1 MKHRRQPESM
11 KRLYNWFH
19 RYYGLVEGSIG
30 PKVGRIIS
38 AHIAAIPGIEKKTA
52 IEYACG
58 SGMFTLRI
66 AKLFRSVEG
75 RDASIGMLERA
86 KARAKSQNLA
96 VNFREGD
103 ILRISEGAGSYDYAF
118 VSFALH
124 LFPAAE
130 EKKILENLLKVARVA
145 VMAVDHGKRWD
156 PLTAIVEWMEGSYYD
171 SFLRMDFRELAG
183 EIGAAGFEERQEEG
197 LSFLVFHK

>member
-1 MKHRRQPESM
+1 MHRRQPESM
-11 KRLYNWFH
+11 KRLYNWFY

-38 AHIAAIPGIEKKTA
+38 SRLAPIPGIEKMTA

-58 SGMFTLRI
+58 SGVFTLQI

-86 KARAKSQNLA
+86 RNRAKSQNLEA
-96 VNFREGD
+96 NFREGD
-103 ILRISEGAGSYDYAF
+103 ILWISESAGSYDYAF

-124 LFPAAE
+124 LFPPDDV
-130 EKKILENLLKVARVA
+130 KRILKNLLKVSRVA
-145 VMAVDHGKRWD
+145 VMAVDHGRKWD
-156 PLTAIVEWMEGSYYD
+156 PLTAAVEWMEGGYYD
-171 SFLRMDFRELAG
+171 RFIRLDFAKMAM
-183 EIGAAGFEERQEEG
+183 EIGAAGFEESQEEG
-197 LSFLVFHK
+197 LSFLAFYK